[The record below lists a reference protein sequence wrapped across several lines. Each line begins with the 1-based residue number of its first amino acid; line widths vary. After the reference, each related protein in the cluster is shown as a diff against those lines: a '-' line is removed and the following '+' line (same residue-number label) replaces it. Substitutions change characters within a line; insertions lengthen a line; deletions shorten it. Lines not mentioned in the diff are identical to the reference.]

1 MRGTPAASSHKC
13 DLKKGKNNI
22 ASSATCKSTLFLSE
36 RGRLCCCSSVAAL
49 ALQQIRGARSYSP
62 LPGARRCALDPPGR
76 PRLIASGYKDT
87 NHQAAK
93 PQNQISPGTGHPS
106 RGLYKERLRYKLL
119 ENHLERV
126 IVLTPTSLAI
136 SACVQPL
143 DRIKRA
149 LAAFSSLLAL
159 TPVPV

>member
-1 MRGTPAASSHKC
+1 MT
-13 DLKKGKNNI
+13 
-22 ASSATCKSTLFLSE
+22 
-36 RGRLCCCSSVAAL
+36 
-49 ALQQIRGARSYSP
+49 RGATRPSP
-62 LPGARRCALDPPGR
+62 EPGAAPWTRQDARAQWRRATGTLER
-76 PRLIASGYKDT
+76 
-87 NHQAAK
+87 QAAK
-93 PQNQISPGTGHPS
+93 PQNRIGPETGHPYG
-106 RGLYKERLRYKLL
+106 GLYKERLSYKLL